1 MCTHEVLLNLLKN
14 FASINGS
21 QFLISYC
28 YISEYDF
35 SANIEL
41 TEEEQTRLL
50 LEYEK
55 ECESKKLQRNN
66 TERDTREDAKL
77 LAHDVRDNHY
87 SPCVSASTS
96 EPSTSSEAASCQT
109 TSADRETNKQE
120 KLSRCGVKEEFATD
134 EPVGLKT
141 KEKKDMVIV
150 TDGNSCHTSSCSGD
164 KGTTVYI
171 LF

>member
-1 MCTHEVLLNLLKN
+1 
-14 FASINGS
+14 
-21 QFLISYC
+21 
-28 YISEYDF
+28 
-35 SANIEL
+35 
-41 TEEEQTRLL
+41 
-50 LEYEK
+50 
-55 ECESKKLQRNN
+55 
-66 TERDTREDAKL
+66 L